1 MPPTLEWLDLS
12 FNAISK
18 IEGLDKLTRLSDL
31 SLYHNNITK
40 IEGLDKCKEMNVLSL
55 GRNKIKS
62 LESIK
67 YLRQFRKLQVVS
79 FAGNLMCSDSDYKF
93 FSLAYLK
100 YIRYLDYQ
108 LVDSNELVA
117 AREQFQDFL
126 QELEEKEC
134 LEEKSF
140 EMQANQA
147 DHFAKI
153 KAANLESV
161 DSLLQLMYKEDTEHE
176 KLKYL
181 PFMSE
186 LMDDYQTKFTVCVG
200 VVVPRKSYIH
210 THTHTHHR
218 FRASSSNL

>member
-1 MPPTLEWLDLS
+1 
-12 FNAISK
+12 
-18 IEGLDKLTRLSDL
+18 
-31 SLYHNNITK
+31 
-40 IEGLDKCKEMNVLSL
+40 
-55 GRNKIKS
+55 
-62 LESIK
+62 
-67 YLRQFRKLQVVS
+67 
-79 FAGNLMCSDSDYKF
+79 MCSDSDYKF

-200 VVVPRKSYIH
+200 
-210 THTHTHHR
+210 
-218 FRASSSNL
+218 A